1 MPGLY
6 LYPIITEIY
15 TRLKGSDP
23 ASRDWAGLG
32 ENSRLAPIHDA
43 MADTV
48 TELVL
53 GLTNPALK
61 EQALLKLSKEREGFP
76 NLAPYLWHSFGT
88 MSSLLQEI
96 VSIYPMLQPPSL
108 TAHASNRVCNALA
121 LLQCV
126 ASHPDTRTLFLKA
139 HIPLFLYPFLNTV
152 SKTRPFEY
160 LRLTSLGVVGALVK
174 VDDPEVISFLLSTE
188 IIPLCLRTMES
199 GSELSKTVATF
210 IVQKILLVRLIGW
223 NGCVFVSGVMVVFS
237 LACLLA
243 CVAARQDNAGL
254 AYICATAE
262 RFFAVSAVLSSV
274 VQGLQDQSSVRL
286 LKHIVRCYLRL
297 SENSRAREALRQCL
311 PDGLR
316 NLQLTACLKDD
327 VATRRWLAQ
336 LLLNVG
342 FGADAALL
350 GVPDVTGPT
359 PVV

>member
-1 MPGLY
+1 MIL
-6 LYPIITEIY
+6 
-15 TRLKGSDP
+15 RLC
-23 ASRDWAGLG
+23 
-32 ENSRLAPIHDA
+32 
-43 MADTV
+43 
-48 TELVL
+48 VL
-53 GLTNPALK
+53 NG
-61 EQALLKLSKEREGFP
+61 
-76 NLAPYLWHSFGT
+76 
-88 MSSLLQEI
+88 
-96 VSIYPMLQPPSL
+96 SL
-108 TAHASNRVCNALA
+108 TCTAR
-121 LLQCV
+121 
-126 ASHPDTRTLFLKA
+126 
-139 HIPLFLYPFLNTV
+139 
-152 SKTRPFEY
+152 
-160 LRLTSLGVVGALVK
+160 
-174 VDDPEVISFLLSTE
+174 
-188 IIPLCLRTMES
+188 
-199 GSELSKTVATF
+199 
-210 IVQKILLVRLIGW
+210 
-223 NGCVFVSGVMVVFS
+223 
-237 LACLLA
+237 
-243 CVAARQDNAGL
+243 RQDNAGL